1 MEKITRQEAIEIA
14 VERYVDAWKI
24 DDLLAFA
31 HQRIT
36 EDILQ
41 YTPTEQEELFED
53 MMISE
58 DYDIEE

>member
-1 MEKITRQEAIEIA
+1 MEKITRQEAIEIT
-14 VERYVDAWKI
+14 VERYVDAWNR

-36 EDILQ
+36 EDILG
-41 YTPTEQEELFED
+41 YTTKEQEELFED

>member
-1 MEKITRQEAIEIA
+1 MEKITRTEAIEIA

-36 EDILQ
+36 EDILE
-41 YTPTEQEELFED
+41 YTPTEQDELFED
-53 MMISE
+53 MMISD
-58 DYDIEE
+58 DYDIE